1 MCHWE
6 ALSIHENDFQ
16 RGPKNIT
23 NNNNNNNNNSNN
35 DNSNNNNNSN
45 NDNSNNNNNNCGERA
60 KPASRNIFQA
70 VHLWGFTGNPQHMH
84 CACQSQKLLRLSFF
98 GWTGFDP

>member
-23 NNNNNNNNNSNN
+23 NNNNNNNSNN
-35 DNSNNNNNSN
+35 DNSNNNNNS
-45 NDNSNNNNNNCGERA
+45 CGERA

-70 VHLWGFTGNPQHMH
+70 VHLWGFTGNTQHMH